1 MIPKS
6 RLDALTDGV
15 FAVAMTLL
23 VIDLRVPEGFDPKNA
38 SELLHWF
45 AHISNQV
52 LVYVVSFYVLSL
64 RWIGMV
70 RTNSPGEEVSETYT
84 NWAMIPLLLI
94 TFVPFSTMVV
104 GRYVWLAPAIWLY
117 ATNIILLAVVAIRML
132 TLSRIDRASKAFL
145 DDKLGLIVLIAASLL
160 AIVLSFIIP
169 KWAMLGY
176 LFNFVDEPI
185 RWFLRRSA

>member
-1 MIPKS
+1 MIPKP

-23 VIDLRVPEGFDPKNA
+23 VIDLRVPDGFDPKDA

-45 AHISNQV
+45 AHIWNQV
-52 LVYVVSFYVLSL
+52 LVYVISFYVLGL

-70 RTNSPGEEVSETYT
+70 RINAPGEAVSETYT
-84 NWAMIPLLLI
+84 NWAMIHLLLI

-117 ATNIILLAVVAIRML
+117 ATNIVLLALVAIRML
-132 TLSRIDRASKAFL
+132 ILSKADQESKAFWTISS
-145 DDKLGLIVLIAASLL
+145 GS
-160 AIVLSFIIP
+160 SC
-169 KWAMLGY
+169 
-176 LFNFVDEPI
+176 
-185 RWFLRRSA
+185 